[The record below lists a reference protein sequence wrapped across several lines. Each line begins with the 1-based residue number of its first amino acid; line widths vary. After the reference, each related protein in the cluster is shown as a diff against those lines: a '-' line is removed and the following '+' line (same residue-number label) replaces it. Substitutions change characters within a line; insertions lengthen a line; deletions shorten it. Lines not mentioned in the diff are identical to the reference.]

1 LISEIRLCVR
11 VIKNFPNAFILL
23 LNKKMIDVSKLTK
36 DFNGLTAVDHISFSV
51 KKGET
56 LILLGTSGC
65 GKTTTLK
72 MINRL
77 IEPTAGQIF
86 IEGINIK
93 DQKPEELRK
102 RIGYVIQSIG
112 LFPHYSVEQNIS
124 IVPDLLKWDKKKTAD
139 RIRELMELL
148 GLKPEDFI
156 KRKPEEL
163 SGGQQQRVGLAR
175 ALAADPSLILLDEP
189 FGALD
194 LITRKQIQK
203 EFINL
208 ESLLQK
214 TMILVTHDIFEAFEL
229 GDIICL
235 MDEGKI
241 KQIGT
246 AKELVFSPQDEF
258 VKNFLQSNRFQLELM
273 VLTLRDIIEKIP
285 EKPEKEYKGTIVHEF
300 QENAKIL
307 DVFETMSDLPHKD
320 SILVIKDKDHDK
332 VIQTTMEAIMTA
344 FYEKRA
350 MLLP

>member
-1 LISEIRLCVR
+1 
-11 VIKNFPNAFILL
+11 
-23 LNKKMIDVSKLTK
+23 MIDVLKLTK
-36 DFNGLTAVDHISFSV
+36 DFNGLTAVDNISFSV
-51 KKGET
+51 EKSET
-56 LILLGTSGC
+56 LVLLGTSGC

-93 DQKPEELRK
+93 EQKPEELRK

-112 LFPHYSVEQNIS
+112 LFPHYTVEQNIS
-124 IVPDLLKWDKKKTAD
+124 VVPDLLKWDMKKTAD
-139 RIRELMELL
+139 RTREILELL
-148 GLKPEDFI
+148 GLHPEDFL

-175 ALAADPSLILLDEP
+175 ALVADPSVVLLDEP

-229 GDIICL
+229 GDRICL

-246 AKELVFSPQDEF
+246 AKELIFSPQNEF
-258 VKNFLQSNRFQLELM
+258 VDNFLQANRFQLEIM
-273 VLTLRDIIEKIP
+273 VLTLGDIIEKIP
-285 EKPEKEYKGTIVHEF
+285 KEEYKGAIVHEF
-300 QENAKIL
+300 HENAKIL
-307 DVFETMSDLPHKD
+307 DVFETMSNLPHKE
-320 SILVIKDKDHDK
+320 SILGIKGKDHDK
-332 VIQTTMEAIMTA
+332 VIQTTLEAIMSA

>member
-1 LISEIRLCVR
+1 
-11 VIKNFPNAFILL
+11 
-23 LNKKMIDVSKLTK
+23 MIDFMDKMMIEVSKLTK

-77 IEPTAGQIF
+77 TEPTDGQIF
-86 IEGINIK
+86 IEGINVQ

-139 RIRELMELL
+139 RVREVMELL
-148 GLKPEDFI
+148 GLQPENFL

-229 GDIICL
+229 GNRICL

-246 AKELVFSPQDEF
+246 AKELVFSPQNEF

-273 VLTLRDIIEKIP
+273 VLTLKDIIEKIP
-285 EKPEKEYKGTIVHEF
+285 KKEYKGKMIHEF
-300 QENAKIL
+300 QENVKIM

-320 SILVIKDKDHDK
+320 SILGIKDKDHDK
-332 VIQTTMEAIMTA
+332 VIQTNLEAIMSA